1 MKTDTRKTTRK
12 DIKTHIQKVIVN
24 GVKCLLTEN
33 RKEPLIPTG
42 EYKYKYSLRHGEMDW
57 SEPIMIERFVFVNW
71 FGDILSPVPL
81 IKENAEWALIKHW
94 EVLP

>member
-24 GVKCLLTEN
+24 GVKCLLTED
-33 RKEPLIPTG
+33 RKKPLTPNKK
-42 EYKYKYSLRHGEMDW
+42 YKYKYSLRHEEMDW
-57 SEPIMIERFVFVNW
+57 TEPIMIERFVFVNW

-81 IKENAEWALIKHW
+81 IEENAEWALIKHW